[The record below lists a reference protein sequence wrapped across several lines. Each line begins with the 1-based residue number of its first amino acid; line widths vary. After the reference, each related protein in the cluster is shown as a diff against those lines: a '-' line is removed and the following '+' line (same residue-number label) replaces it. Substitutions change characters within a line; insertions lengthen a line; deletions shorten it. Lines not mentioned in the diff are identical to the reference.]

1 MPDLG
6 RVSQI
11 DASSFDAGT
20 ALRRGEE
27 AAARTTSRRTSSARA
42 TSARTWTK
50 IVSGIA
56 AERLR
61 ARRCARIR
69 RAAGCSTPGTQHGVY
84 VSYDDGDTWQSLSLN
99 LPDTPDLGLWSSK
112 TSSLAIATHGRSFY
126 VLDDLSVVRQAPEAA
141 ASTAAAVLF
150 KPADAVRGGGPA
162 TVTYLLKSAA
172 ASLSLE
178 ILDGAGRVVQ
188 TIPGRMGG
196 PGRGGRGRGDAAP
209 ASAPGAA
216 PGAAVPGAPTAASGG
231 QAAGQGRANQPAAP
245 AADESEQLG
254 GGGRGGGAAFASM
267 APGLNRVTWNLSY
280 PGPTTFPGMV
290 LWGATTAGPAA
301 LPGSY
306 EVRLTVDGVA
316 QTQPLRI
323 RKHPL
328 AGTERRRSE
337 GAVRSGACASATRR
351 LKRTSAVI
359 QIRSLKQQIGE
370 RAGKSPDAALKAS
383 ADRLTK
389 GLSAIEEEIY
399 QVRNQSNQD
408 PLNFPIKINN
418 RIAAA
423 AARRQHR
430 GRQADRERRA
440 DPRRPV
446 GGAEDADRSA
456 AGSPGRRRA
465 RLQRA
470 AGEAAAPA
478 ARGERHAGA
487 WGSLR

>member
-1 MPDLG
+1 M
-6 RVSQI
+6 I
-11 DASSFDAGT
+11 
-20 ALRRGEE
+20 
-27 AAARTTSRRTSSARA
+27 
-42 TSARTWTK
+42 
-50 IVSGIA
+50 
-56 AERLR
+56 
-61 ARRCARIR
+61 
-69 RAAGCSTPGTQHGVY
+69 
-84 VSYDDGDTWQSLSLN
+84 
-99 LPDTPDLGLWSSK
+99 
-112 TSSLAIATHGRSFY
+112 
-126 VLDDLSVVRQAPEAA
+126 
-141 ASTAAAVLF
+141 
-150 KPADAVRGGGPA
+150 
-162 TVTYLLKSAA
+162 
-172 ASLSLE
+172 
-178 ILDGAGRVVQ
+178 
-188 TIPGRMGG
+188 
-196 PGRGGRGRGDAAP
+196 
-209 ASAPGAA
+209 
-216 PGAAVPGAPTAASGG
+216 
-231 QAAGQGRANQPAAP
+231 
-245 AADESEQLG
+245 
-254 GGGRGGGAAFASM
+254 
-267 APGLNRVTWNLSY
+267 
-280 PGPTTFPGMV
+280 

-328 AGTERRRSE
+328 RAPSDADLKEQFDLGMRISDKASE
-337 GAVRSGACASATRR
+337 AN
-351 LKRTSAVI
+351 KAVI

-418 RIAAA
+418 RIAVA
-423 AARRQHR
+423 AARRQYW